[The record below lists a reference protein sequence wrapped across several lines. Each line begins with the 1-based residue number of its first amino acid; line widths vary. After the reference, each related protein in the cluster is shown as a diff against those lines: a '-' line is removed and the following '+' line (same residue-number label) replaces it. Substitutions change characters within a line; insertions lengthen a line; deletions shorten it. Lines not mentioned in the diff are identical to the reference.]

1 MKRKIA
7 VTMTI
12 LFALTV
18 GLAGCQTSKGL
29 TESNIEIP
37 QYKEIEIDEVEGP
50 DEVTEDDIMAYI
62 DEKRSENDMKEVT
75 DRPAKEGDTVDIDFV
90 GKMNGEEFD
99 GGSAEGY
106 YLVLGSGDFIDGFED
121 SIIGHN
127 VGDTFDWSGKFPDDY
142 EADEDLAGK
151 DVVFTIT
158 LNAIYEDEDVQL
170 DDDFVKSVSDTSTTV
185 DEYKDEV
192 KDILTEEAEIQHR
205 LAIADAAWE
214 KVAENTEV
222 KEYNED
228 DVQSVYDQMMEQ
240 YEAYAQAYGMDLES
254 FIAAFGYDS
263 METFEDEVMEAS
275 KESVK
280 DKLMVDAIADKEKL
294 TLDDDTYESILKD
307 MALYYGYE
315 SAETLKESIDEA
327 ELKEAAKQFMVKEW
341 VGDHC
346 IQVASDETPASDE
359 SDESEDLDEYDDS
372 QEYDDS
378 EEYDESEEHD
388 DSEEH
393 E

>member
-7 VTMTI
+7 VTMAM
-12 LFALTV
+12 LLALTM
-18 GLAGCQTSKGL
+18 GLSGCQTSKGL
-29 TESNIEIP
+29 KEDNIEIP
-37 QYKEIEIDEVEGP
+37 QYNEIEIEEVEGP
-50 DEVTEDDIMAYI
+50 EEVTEDDITAYI

-158 LNAIYEDEDVQL
+158 LNAIYEDVDVAL

-185 DEYKDEV
+185 DEYKEEV
-192 KDILTEEAEIQHR
+192 RDILTEEAELQHK

-214 KVAENTEV
+214 KVAENTV
-222 KEYNED
+222 VNEYNED

-263 METFEDEVMEAS
+263 MDTFEDEVMEAS
-275 KESVK
+275 RDTVK

-294 TLDDDTYESILKD
+294 ELDDDTYASILKD
-307 MALYYGYE
+307 MAAYYGYE
-315 SAETLKESIDEA
+315 SAETMQESISED

-346 IQVASDETPASDE
+346 IQVEAA
-359 SDESEDLDEYDDS
+359 ESEEPEEDE
-372 QEYDDS
+372 ES
-378 EEYDESEEHD
+378 EEYEEDEEDEEPEETEESEK
-388 DSEEH
+388 EE
-393 E
+393 